1 MAVVLMVGVRAV
13 GWKSA
18 LALWAMTRPWHGP
31 VHAIG
36 AKPRRGDGY
45 VIHRARDLPIN
56 DVTVNWGIPVTT
68 PLRTL
73 LDLSPVLP
81 IAALDAALAEAL
93 VRKLVR
99 LEDVQARATGNLA
112 RLARTAAPTRSR
124 LERDFRKLLREHGLP
139 QPVSNGFVCGHEV
152 DLHWPELKLIV
163 EIDGYGTHDHRRAF
177 ETDRVRDQRL
187 LAAGWRVARVTEWQM
202 TDLRAETA
210 GRFTALLQPAA

>member
-1 MAVVLMVGVRAV
+1 M
-13 GWKSA
+13 
-18 LALWAMTRPWHGP
+18 MTRPWHGP

-36 AKPRRGDGY
+36 PKSLSGPGY
-45 VIHRARDLPIN
+45 VIHRTRDLPPE
-56 DVTVNWGIPVTT
+56 DLTTNWGIPVTT

-73 LDLSPVLP
+73 LDLSQSLSLD
-81 IAALDAALAEAL
+81 AMDAALAEAL

-124 LERDFRKLLREHGLP
+124 LERAFRKLLQEHGLP
-139 QPVSNGFVCGHEV
+139 QPTSNGFVCGYEV

-177 ETDRVRDQRL
+177 ETDRLRDQRL
-187 LAAGWRVARVTEWQM
+187 LVAGWRVARVTEWQM

-210 GRFTALLQPAA
+210 GRFTALLQPAP